1 MRRVERL
8 SSILLERANPCVTV
22 MSMPASVKD
31 VAALAGVS
39 SSTVSNYLNHPHVLG
54 EASAERVRSAI
65 EQLGYVPN
73 ESARQLRAGSSKALA
88 LILLDAWLPY
98 FHELSRGVEDVAR
111 EGGWS
116 LFFSNSNRDAALE
129 RRNIDMF
136 EAHRVQGIVIYPL
149 DDVVPRL
156 ELLAD
161 RGIRSVVVGP
171 IRESATVGSILF
183 DDVGGGRLAGEH
195 LLSLGRRRILFIG
208 SPTVSQSE
216 DRRRGLRDA
225 VAGSSATV
233 DEQDVAHLA
242 TEDGL
247 EVGARIAALPA
258 SERPDAIFAANDMV
272 AIGVLTQL
280 LRHGIRVPEDV
291 ALVGFDDVAQAHQTV
306 VPLTSVRQPG
316 YEIGRA
322 AGAALLRQLADPAAP
337 LPEPT
342 PFAAELVVR
351 ESTVGR

>member
-1 MRRVERL
+1 
-8 SSILLERANPCVTV
+8 
-22 MSMPASVKD
+22 MPASVKD

-54 EASAERVRSAI
+54 DASRERVRAAI

-98 FHELSRGVEDVAR
+98 FHDLSRGVEDVTR

-116 LFFSNSNRDAALE
+116 LFFSNSNRDSAQE
-129 RRNIDMF
+129 RRNIEMF

-149 DDVVPRL
+149 DDVVPQL
-156 ELLAD
+156 ERLAD

-171 IRESATVGSILF
+171 IRPSTKVASVLF

-195 LLSLGRRRILFIG
+195 LLAIGRRRIVFLG
-208 SPTVSQSE
+208 SPTVSQSN
-216 DRRRGLRDA
+216 DRLQGLREA
-225 VAGSSATV
+225 VAGSDASITV
-233 DEQDVAHLA
+233 LDVPHLI

-247 EVGARIAALPA
+247 RVAEQIVAMAP
-258 SERPDAIFAANDMV
+258 EDRPDAVFAANDMV

-280 LRHGIRVPEDV
+280 MRHGIRVPEEI
-291 ALVGFDDVAQAHQTV
+291 ALVGFDDVDQAHQGV

-316 YEIGRA
+316 YAIGRA
-322 AGAALLRQLADPAAP
+322 AGAALLEQLADPTAP
-337 LPEPT
+337 PPAPT
-342 PFAAELVVR
+342 PFSAELVVR

>member
-1 MRRVERL
+1 
-8 SSILLERANPCVTV
+8 
-22 MSMPASVKD
+22 MPASVKD

-54 EASAERVRSAI
+54 AASRERVRAAI
-65 EQLGYVPN
+65 EELGFVPN
-73 ESARQLRAGSSKALA
+73 ESARQLRAGSSKTLA

-116 LFFSNSNRDAALE
+116 LFFSNSNRDETLE

-149 DDVVPRL
+149 GDVLPRL
-156 ELLAD
+156 EELAD

-171 IRESATVGSILF
+171 IEASRQVASVLF
-183 DDVGGGRLAGEH
+183 DDRGGGRLAGEH
-195 LLSLGRRRILFIG
+195 LLSLGRRRILFLG
-208 SPTVSQSE
+208 SEAVSQSN
-216 DRRRGLRDA
+216 DRLAGLHEAASRTDA
-225 VAGSSATV
+225 TISGI
-233 DEQDVAHLA
+233 DVAHLA

-247 EVGARIAALPA
+247 RAGEQIIAMPVD
-258 SERPDAIFAANDMV
+258 ERPDAVFAANDLV
-272 AIGVLTQL
+272 ALGVLTQL

-291 ALVGFDDVAQAHQTV
+291 ALIGFDDVAQAHQGV

-322 AGAALLRQLADPAAP
+322 AGAALLQQLADPSSPPPAT
-337 LPEPT
+337 T
-342 PFAAELVVR
+342 PFPAELIVR
-351 ESTVGR
+351 ESTIGR

>member
-1 MRRVERL
+1 
-8 SSILLERANPCVTV
+8 
-22 MSMPASVKD
+22 MPASVKD

-54 EASAERVRSAI
+54 DSSRERVRDAI
-65 EQLGYVPN
+65 ERLGYVPN

-98 FHELSRGVEDVAR
+98 FHELSRGVEDVTR

-116 LFFSNSNRDAALE
+116 LFFSNSNRDGAQE

-136 EAHRVQGIVIYPL
+136 EAHRVQGIIIYPL

-156 ELLAD
+156 EQLAD

-171 IRESATVGSILF
+171 IPASTKVASVLF
-183 DDVGGGRLAGEH
+183 DDTGGGRLAGEH
-195 LLSLGRRRILFIG
+195 LLSIGRRRILFLG
-208 SPTVSQSE
+208 NPAVSQSN
-216 DRRRGLRDA
+216 DRLAGLREA
-225 VAGSSATV
+225 VTEGTATV
-233 DEQDVAHLA
+233 EVLDVPHLA
-242 TEDGL
+242 TEDGM
-247 EVGARIAALPA
+247 EAGARIAALAPA
-258 SERPDAIFAANDMV
+258 DRPDAIFAANDMV
-272 AIGVLTQL
+272 ALGVLTQL
-280 LRHGIRVPEDV
+280 VRHGIRVPDDI
-291 ALVGFDDVAQAHQTV
+291 ALVGFDDVDQAHQSV

-322 AGAALLRQLADPAAP
+322 AGAALLQQLADPAAAP
-337 LPEPT
+337 PAMT
-342 PFAAELVVR
+342 PFAAELIVR

>member
-1 MRRVERL
+1 
-8 SSILLERANPCVTV
+8 
-22 MSMPASVKD
+22 MPASVKD

-54 EASAERVRSAI
+54 AASRERVRSAI

-98 FHELSRGVEDVAR
+98 FHDLSRGVEDVTR

-116 LFFSNSNRDAALE
+116 LFFSNSNRDSAQE
-129 RRNIDMF
+129 RRNIEMF

-149 DDVVPRL
+149 DDVVPQL
-156 ELLAD
+156 ERLAD

-171 IRESATVGSILF
+171 IQPSSKVASVLF

-195 LLSLGRRRILFIG
+195 LLSVGRRRLLFLG
-208 SPTVSQSE
+208 NPTVSQSN
-216 DRRRGLRDA
+216 DRLQGLREA
-225 VAGSSATV
+225 VAGTDASITV
-233 DEQDVAHLA
+233 LDVEHLI

-247 EVGARIAALPA
+247 RAAEQIVAMAPDD
-258 SERPDAIFAANDMV
+258 RPDAVFAANDMV
-272 AIGVLTQL
+272 ATGVLTQL
-280 LRHGIRVPEDV
+280 MRHGIRVPEDI
-291 ALVGFDDVAQAHQTV
+291 ALVGFDDVDQAHQSV

-316 YEIGRA
+316 YAIGRA
-322 AGAALLRQLADPAAP
+322 AGAALLEQLADPSAP
-337 LPEPT
+337 PPAPT
-342 PFAAELVVR
+342 PFSAELVVR

>member
-1 MRRVERL
+1 
-8 SSILLERANPCVTV
+8 
-22 MSMPASVKD
+22 MPASVKD

-54 EASAERVRSAI
+54 AASRERVEAAI
-65 EQLGYVPN
+65 EQLGFVPN

-98 FHELSRGVEDVAR
+98 FNELSRGVEDVTR

-116 LFFSNSNRDAALE
+116 LFFSNSNRDGAQE

-149 DDVVPRL
+149 GDVVPRL
-156 ELLAD
+156 ERLAE

-171 IRESATVGSILF
+171 IRESATVASVLF
-183 DDVGGGRLAGEH
+183 DDRGGGRLAGEH
-195 LLSLGRRRILFIG
+195 LVSLGRRRIVFLG
-208 SPTVSQSE
+208 SPAVSQSN
-216 DRRRGLRDA
+216 DRLAGLQDA
-225 VAGSSATV
+225 VANGPATITV
-233 DEQDVAHLA
+233 MDVPHLA

-247 EVGARIAALPA
+247 RAAEQIIALPA
-258 SERPDAIFAANDMV
+258 EERPDAVFAANDMV
-272 AIGVLTQL
+272 ALGVLTQL
-280 LRHGIRVPEDV
+280 LRHGIRVPEEI
-291 ALVGFDDVAQAHQTV
+291 ALVGFDDVDQAHQSV

-322 AGAALLRQLADPAAP
+322 AGAALLQQLADPTAAP
-337 LPEPT
+337 PETT
-342 PFAAELVVR
+342 PFPAELVVR
-351 ESTVGR
+351 ESTIGR

>member
-1 MRRVERL
+1 
-8 SSILLERANPCVTV
+8 
-22 MSMPASVKD
+22 MPASVKD

-54 EASAERVRSAI
+54 DASRERVRAAI

-98 FHELSRGVEDVAR
+98 FHDLSRGVEDVTR

-116 LFFSNSNRDAALE
+116 LFFSNSNRDSAQE
-129 RRNIDMF
+129 RRNIEMF

-149 DDVVPRL
+149 DDVVPQL
-156 ELLAD
+156 ERLAD

-171 IRESATVGSILF
+171 IQPSTKVASVLF

-195 LLSLGRRRILFIG
+195 LLAIGRRRIVFLG
-208 SPTVSQSE
+208 SPTVSQSN
-216 DRRRGLRDA
+216 DRLQGLREA
-225 VAGSSATV
+225 VAGSDASITV
-233 DEQDVAHLA
+233 LDVPHLI

-247 EVGARIAALPA
+247 RVAEQIVAMAP
-258 SERPDAIFAANDMV
+258 EDRPDAVFAANDMV

-280 LRHGIRVPEDV
+280 MRHGIRVPEDI
-291 ALVGFDDVAQAHQTV
+291 ALVGFDDVDQAHQGV

-316 YEIGRA
+316 YAIGRA
-322 AGAALLRQLADPAAP
+322 AGAALLEQLADPTAP
-337 LPEPT
+337 PPAPT
-342 PFAAELVVR
+342 PFSAELVVR

>member
-1 MRRVERL
+1 
-8 SSILLERANPCVTV
+8 
-22 MSMPASVKD
+22 MPASVKD

-54 EASAERVRSAI
+54 AQSAERVRAAI

-73 ESARQLRAGSSKALA
+73 ESARQLRAGASRTLA
-88 LILLDAWLPY
+88 LILLDAWIPY
-98 FHELSRGVEDVAR
+98 FQELSRGVEDVAR

-116 LFFSNSNRDAALE
+116 LFFSNSSRDGELE

-149 DDVVPRL
+149 GDVVPRL
-156 ELLAD
+156 EQLAE

-171 IRESATVGSILF
+171 IRESATVGSVLF
-183 DDVGGGRLAGEH
+183 DDRGGGRLAGEH
-195 LLSLGRRRILFIG
+195 LLGIGRRRLLFVG
-208 SPTVSQSE
+208 APTVSQSN
-216 DRRRGLRDA
+216 DRLRGLRDA
-225 VAGSSATV
+225 VEGSGASVEVV
-233 DEQDVAHLA
+233 DVVHLA

-247 EVGARIAALPA
+247 KVGARLAALPA
-258 SERPDAIFAANDMV
+258 TERPDAVFAANDMV
-272 AIGVLTQL
+272 AIGAMTQL
-280 LRHGIRVPEDV
+280 LRHGIRVPDDI
-291 ALVGFDDVAQAHQTV
+291 ALIGFDDVTQAHQTV

-322 AGAALLRQLADPAAP
+322 AGAALLQQLAHPTAD

-351 ESTVGR
+351 ESTAPPVSRRP

>member
-1 MRRVERL
+1 
-8 SSILLERANPCVTV
+8 
-22 MSMPASVKD
+22 MPASVKD

-54 EASAERVRSAI
+54 ESSAAKVRDAI
-65 EQLGYVPN
+65 DRLGYVPN
-73 ESARQLRAGSSKALA
+73 ESARQLRAGSSKTLA

-98 FHELSRGVEDVAR
+98 FHELSRGVEDAAR

-116 LFFSNSNRDAALE
+116 LFFSNSNRDAATE
-129 RRNIDMF
+129 RGNIDMF

-149 DDVVPRL
+149 EDVVPRL
-156 ELLAD
+156 EQLAD

-171 IRESATVGSILF
+171 IPESSSVGSVRF
-183 DDVGGGRLAGEH
+183 DDRGGGRLAGEH
-195 LLSLGRRRILFIG
+195 LLSLGRRRILFLG
-208 SPTVSQSE
+208 APSVSQSN
-216 DRRRGLRDA
+216 DRRRGLEDA
-225 VAGSSATV
+225 VAGTDATIEV
-233 DEQDVAHLA
+233 IDVPHLA
-242 TEDGL
+242 TDDGL
-247 EVGARIAALPA
+247 EAGGRVVALPA
-258 SERPDAIFAANDMV
+258 AERPDAIFAANDMV

-291 ALVGFDDVAQAHQTV
+291 AIVGFDDVTQARQSV

-322 AGAALLRQLADPAAP
+322 AGAALIRQLTDPTGE
-337 LPEPT
+337 LPAPT

-351 ESTVGR
+351 ESTVGA

>member
-1 MRRVERL
+1 
-8 SSILLERANPCVTV
+8 
-22 MSMPASVKD
+22 MPASVKD

-54 EASAERVRSAI
+54 ASSRERVRDAI
-65 EQLGYVPN
+65 EKLGYVPN

-98 FHELSRGVEDVAR
+98 FHELSRGVEDVTR
-111 EGGWS
+111 EGGWA
-116 LFFSNSNRDAALE
+116 LFFSNSNRDGAQE

-136 EAHRVQGIVIYPL
+136 EAHRVQGIIIYPL

-156 ELLAD
+156 EQLAD

-171 IRESATVGSILF
+171 IPASMKVASVLF
-183 DDVGGGRLAGEH
+183 DDTGGGRLAGEH
-195 LLSLGRRRILFIG
+195 LLSLGRRRILFLG
-208 SPTVSQSE
+208 NPAVSQSN
-216 DRRRGLRDA
+216 DRLAGLRAA
-225 VAGSSATV
+225 VADGAATDDAATDVSASV
-233 DEQDVAHLA
+233 EVLEVPHLT
-242 TEDGL
+242 TEDGMQA
-247 EVGARIAALPA
+247 GARIAALAPTD
-258 SERPDAIFAANDMV
+258 RPDSIFAANDMV
-272 AIGVLTQL
+272 ALGVLTQL
-280 LRHGIRVPEDV
+280 LRHGIRVPDDI
-291 ALVGFDDVAQAHQTV
+291 ALVGFDDVDQAHQSV

-322 AGAALLRQLADPAAP
+322 AGAALLHQLADPAAP
-337 LPEPT
+337 PPAMT

>member
-1 MRRVERL
+1 
-8 SSILLERANPCVTV
+8 
-22 MSMPASVKD
+22 MPASVKD

-54 EASAERVRSAI
+54 DSSRERVRDAI
-65 EQLGYVPN
+65 ERLGYVPN

-98 FHELSRGVEDVAR
+98 FHELSRGVEDVTR

-116 LFFSNSNRDAALE
+116 LFFSNSNRDGAQE

-136 EAHRVQGIVIYPL
+136 EAHRVQGIIIYPL

-156 ELLAD
+156 EQLAD

-171 IRESATVGSILF
+171 IPASTKVASVLF
-183 DDVGGGRLAGEH
+183 DDTGGGRLAGEH
-195 LLSLGRRRILFIG
+195 LLSIGRRRILFLG
-208 SPTVSQSE
+208 NPAVSQSN
-216 DRRRGLRDA
+216 DRLAGLRAA
-225 VAGSSATV
+225 VADSTTTV
-233 DEQDVAHLA
+233 EVLDVPHLA
-242 TEDGL
+242 TEDGM
-247 EVGARIAALPA
+247 EAGARIAALAPA
-258 SERPDAIFAANDMV
+258 DRPDAIFAANDMV
-272 AIGVLTQL
+272 ALGVLTQL
-280 LRHGIRVPEDV
+280 VRHGIRVPDDI
-291 ALVGFDDVAQAHQTV
+291 ALVGFDDVDQAHQSV

-322 AGAALLRQLADPAAP
+322 AGAALLQQLADPAAAP
-337 LPEPT
+337 PAMT
-342 PFAAELVVR
+342 PFAAELIVR